1 MRPRQLEL
9 SGFTAFRDP
18 VTVDFRGADLFA
30 LTGPT
35 GSGKSSIIDAI
46 VFSLYGSV
54 PRIGQRD
61 VAPIVSLGKLEARVR
76 FEFSLDGTDYTV
88 VRVVRRTKTGASTA
102 EARLERDG
110 EVLAGTADEVTET
123 IGRLLGL
130 DFDHFT
136 KSVVLPQG
144 QFAAFLHD
152 RPADRQKLLRE
163 LLDLG
168 VYERMRDLA
177 KQRKTAADTKVQ
189 ILQTQLDE
197 LAYATSETTNL
208 AEKRLLRLQ
217 ALGKRIEEAE
227 PKLQALRDRIGL
239 VSETTTRA
247 RASIGQ
253 LNSVRV
259 PEGMQALATRLTE
272 ARWTTEKANDEA
284 TAAREKLKKVEAT
297 RQTLPAAAEIERIV
311 GLHRALAT
319 DQITSGGLTKALDKT
334 SKDARAA
341 ADGLKAAEAAVLAA
355 RRDLESA
362 SRSHAA
368 HALAATLVAGEPC
381 PVCRTTV
388 EQLPHS
394 ESPPALAAA
403 EAARDAALAVE
414 NAARQRDGVTGK
426 RLATEEARLA
436 DTTTRIE
443 GFEKD
448 LADAPDLDEALE
460 TMGEIT
466 AVEANLKE
474 ARAEADRA
482 ARAVDSARK
491 KADAI
496 ETETTAA
503 RRRFDQ
509 TRDQVASLEPPAPE
523 RTDLAADWNQLR
535 VWAVGMIA
543 RLTDESAAS
552 EQLIEDLQRQQS
564 DQEGVLNDLVEQE
577 GLDIGGRPI
586 RDVVVAAVAAATHEL
601 AGLRQAGLRADEIR
615 ATIATSTET
624 AELAKSLGRHLSAT
638 GFEAWLME
646 EALSALV
653 AGANLL
659 LDELA
664 DGAYSLEVVKRDFR
678 VVDHRNADEAR
689 PVKTLSGGETFLVSL
704 ALALSL
710 AEQLA
715 SMSVH
720 GGGRLESVFLDEGF
734 GTLDAETLD
743 TVAHVIQEL
752 GARGRTVGIV
762 THVRELAEQVPVR
775 FEVRKGPGTATVER
789 VEL

>member
-1 MRPRQLEL
+1 MRPRQLEI

-35 GSGKSSIIDAI
+35 GAGKSSIIDAM

-76 FEFSLDGTDYTV
+76 FEFSLEGTDYTV
-88 VRVVRRTKTGASTA
+88 ARVVRRTKTGASTA

-130 DFDHFT
+130 GFDHFT

-177 KQRKTAADTKVQ
+177 KQRKAAADAKVQ
-189 ILQTQLDE
+189 VLATQLEE
-197 LAYATSETTNL
+197 LASATPEATKL
-208 AEKRLLRLQ
+208 AEQKVSRLR
-217 ALGKRIEEAE
+217 ALTKKVEEAE
-227 PKLQALRDRIGL
+227 PELQELRDRIRV
-239 VSETTTRA
+239 VSDTTTRA
-247 RASIGQ
+247 RASIAQ
-253 LNSVRV
+253 LQSIEV
-259 PEGMQALATRLTE
+259 PDDIPALATRLTE
-272 ARWTTEKANDEA
+272 AREAAEKAADDA
-284 TAAREKLKKVEAT
+284 TAAGDELKKVETT
-297 RQTLPAAAEIERIV
+297 RQALPAATEIERVV
-311 GLHRALAT
+311 GLHRTLAA
-319 DQITSGGLTKALDKT
+319 DQETYKRLTKERDKT
-334 SKDARAA
+334 SREAIAA
-341 ADGLKAAEAAVLAA
+341 AERRRAAEAVTTSA
-355 RRDLESA
+355 RRDLESL

-381 PVCRTTV
+381 PVCRNTV
-388 EQLPHS
+388 EQVPAG
-394 ESPPALAAA
+394 EPPPALAAA
-403 EAARDAALAVE
+403 EAALEAALGAE
-414 NAARQRDGVTGK
+414 KAAREGDATVGK
-426 RLATEEARLA
+426 RLATEEARCADLA
-436 DTTTRIE
+436 ARIE
-443 GFEKD
+443 GSEKD
-448 LADAPDLDEALE
+448 LAEAPDLDKALQI
-460 TMGEIT
+460 MAEI
-466 AVEANLKE
+466 AAADSDLND
-474 ARAEADRA
+474 ARRA
-482 ARAVDSARK
+482 ADQAAQATGRARK
-491 KADAI
+491 KVDSV
-496 ETETTAA
+496 EVETTTA

-509 TRDQVASLEPPAPE
+509 NRDRVASLEPPVPE
-523 RTDLAADWNQLR
+523 RMDLAADWSELR
-535 VWAVGMIA
+535 DWAAETIT
-543 RLTDESAAS
+543 RLTTESAAA
-552 EQLIEDLQRQQS
+552 EQLIEDLQRRLS
-564 DQEGVLNDLVEQE
+564 VQEGALNALVEQE
-577 GLDIGGRPI
+577 GLTLEGRPM
-586 RDVVVAAVAAATHEL
+586 RDVIVDALAAATHQL
-601 AGLRQAGLRADEIR
+601 DVLRRAAVRSGEIR
-615 ATIATSTET
+615 ATIAATTES

-646 EALSALV
+646 EALAALV

-664 DGAYSLEVVKRDFR
+664 DGAYSLEVHRRDFQ
-678 VVDHRNADEAR
+678 VIDHRNANEAR
-689 PVKTLSGGETFLVSL
+689 LVKTLSGGETFLVSL

-775 FEVRKGPGTATVER
+775 FEVRKGSGTATVER

>member
-1 MRPRQLEL
+1 MRPNLLEL

-35 GSGKSSIIDAI
+35 GSGKSSLIDAI

-76 FEFSLDGTDYTV
+76 FEFSLDGVDYTV
-88 VRVVRRTKTGASTA
+88 ARVVRRTKSGASTA
-102 EARLERDG
+102 EARLERNG
-110 EVLAGTADEVTET
+110 EVLAGTADEVSAS

-130 DFDHFT
+130 GFDHFT

-168 VYERMRDLA
+168 VYEHMRDLA
-177 KQRKTAADTKVQ
+177 KLRKTAAEARLQV
-189 ILQTQLDE
+189 LQTQLDE
-197 LAYATSETTNL
+197 LAFATPDT
-208 AEKRLLRLQ
+208 EKQAHERLLRLQ
-217 ALGKRIEEAE
+217 ALGKKIESAE
-227 PKLQALRDRIGL
+227 PKLQALRDRIEA
-239 VSETTTRA
+239 VVETTARA
-247 RASIGQ
+247 RVSIDQ
-253 LNSVRV
+253 LKSVKI
-259 PEGMQALATRLTE
+259 PYGIEALAARVTE
-272 ARWTTEKANDEA
+272 ARLAADRADEEA
-284 TAAREKLKKVEAT
+284 TAALERLEKVEAV
-297 RQTLPAAAEIERIV
+297 RRELPAAAETERVI
-311 GLHRALAT
+311 GLHRTLAAEQRT
-319 DQITSGGLTKALDKT
+319 LDDLKGGLETISNEAG
-334 SKDARAA
+334 AA
-341 ADGLKAAEAAVLAA
+341 AQGLKAAAATIEAA
-355 RRDLESA
+355 RRHLESA
-362 SRSHAA
+362 NRSHAA

-381 PVCRTTV
+381 PVCLKTV
-388 EQLPHS
+388 DDLPAG
-394 ESPPALAAA
+394 EPPPALAEA
-403 EAARDAALAVE
+403 EAARDAAIRAE
-414 NAARQRDGVTGK
+414 KAAREREVSTGK

-436 DTTTRIE
+436 DLSVRIAGLRE
-443 GFEKD
+443 N
-448 LADAPDLDEALE
+448 LADAPGLDEALR
-460 TMGEIT
+460 TKDEIAAVESELQAARGFGDRT
-466 AVEANLKE
+466 AQAVISARRKADAVEA
-474 ARAEADRA
+474 
-482 ARAVDSARK
+482 
-491 KADAI
+491 
-496 ETETTAA
+496 ETTAA

-509 TRDQVASLEPPAPE
+509 ARDQVASLEPPVPE
-523 RTDLAADWNQLR
+523 RTDLAIDWNELND
-535 VWAVGMIA
+535 WAAEMQG
-543 RLTDESAAS
+543 RLTKESAAS
-552 EQLIEDLQRQQS
+552 EQLIKDLQHQLAE
-564 DQEGVLNDLVEQE
+564 QEGALTDRLEQE
-577 GLDIGGRPI
+577 GLETAGRPI
-586 RDVVVAAVAAATHEL
+586 RDIVVAATAAAAHEL
-601 AGLRQAGLRADEIR
+601 ARLREARIRVEEIR
-615 ATIATSTET
+615 VAITTNRET

-646 EALSALV
+646 EALAALV
-653 AGANLL
+653 IGANLL
-659 LDELA
+659 LDDLA

-678 VVDHRNADEAR
+678 VIDHRNANEAR
-689 PVKTLSGGETFLVSL
+689 LVKTLSGGETFLVSL

-734 GTLDAETLD
+734 GSLDVETLD

-775 FEVRKGPGTATVER
+775 FEVRKGSGTATVER

>member
-1 MRPRQLEL
+1 MRPKQLDV

-35 GSGKSSIIDAI
+35 GSGKSSLIDAI

-61 VAPIVSLGKLEARVR
+61 VAPIVSLGLLEARVR
-76 FEFSLDGTDYTV
+76 FEFSLDGIDYTV
-88 VRVVRRTKTGASTA
+88 ARVVRRTKTGASTA

-123 IGRLLGL
+123 IERLLGL
-130 DFDHFT
+130 GFDHFT

-177 KQRKTAADTKVQ
+177 KQRKTVADTKVQ
-189 ILQTQLDE
+189 ILQAQLDE
-197 LAYATSETTNL
+197 LVHATPEAMNL
-208 AEKRLLRLQ
+208 AEQRLVRLQ
-217 ALGKRIEEAE
+217 NVGGKVEQAV
-227 PKLQALRDRIGL
+227 PKLQALRDRIEGM
-239 VSETTTRA
+239 SEMAARA
-247 RASIGQ
+247 RASVGR
-253 LNSVRV
+253 LKNVEV
-259 PEGMQALATRLTE
+259 PAGMQALATRLKESLAAVVTSHE
-272 ARWTTEKANDEA
+272 EA
-284 TAAREKLKKVEAT
+284 TAAREQLEKIELKLQA
-297 RQTLPAAAEIERIV
+297 LPAATEIERVV
-311 GLHRALAT
+311 GLHNALAADREAGRALEEVLGAT
-319 DQITSGGLTKALDKT
+319 ALKA
-334 SKDARAA
+334 SAA
-341 ADGLKAAEAAVLAA
+341 ADRLKAAEAAASAA
-355 RRDLESA
+355 RQDLEA
-362 SRSHAA
+362 AGRSHAA

-381 PVCRTTV
+381 PVCLTPVVQVPDRD
-388 EQLPHS
+388 P
-394 ESPPALAAA
+394 PPALAAA
-403 EAARDAALAVE
+403 EAECDAALQAE
-414 NAARQRDGVTGK
+414 KTARKADASIGK

-436 DTTTRIE
+436 DLAARIKA
-443 GFEKD
+443 FEED
-448 LADAPDLDEALE
+448 LAGAPDLDQALR
-460 TMGEIT
+460 TKAEI
-466 AVEANLKE
+466 AG
-474 ARAEADRA
+474 AEEERKIAWAAADRA
-482 ARAVDSARK
+482 ARAVATARRQ
-491 KADAI
+491 ADAI
-496 ETETTAA
+496 EAETAAA

-509 TRDQVASLEPPAPE
+509 TRDQVASLEPPVPE
-523 RTDLAADWNQLR
+523 RTDLAADWSQLR
-535 VWAVGMIA
+535 DWATDMIA
-543 RLTDESAAS
+543 RLTEESTAA
-552 EQLIEDLQRQQS
+552 QKLIEDLQRQLS
-564 DQEGVLNDLVEQE
+564 EEEGALNGLVEQE
-577 GLDIGGRPI
+577 GLDPAGRPI
-586 RDVVVAAVAAATHEL
+586 RDVIVGAIAAATHEL
-601 AGLRQAGLRADEIR
+601 AGLRQAGLRADENRHAR
-615 ATIATSTET
+615 AAATEA

-653 AGANLL
+653 TGANLL
-659 LDELA
+659 LGELA
-664 DGAYSLEVVKRDFR
+664 DGAYSLEVFKRDFQ
-678 VVDHRNADEAR
+678 VIDHRNANEAR
-689 PVKTLSGGETFLVSL
+689 LVKTLSGGETFLVSL

-734 GTLDAETLD
+734 GTLDVETLD

-775 FEVRKGPGTATVER
+775 FEVRKEFGTATVER

>member
-1 MRPRQLEL
+1 MRPKQLDV

-35 GSGKSSIIDAI
+35 GSGKSSLIDAI

-61 VAPIVSLGKLEARVR
+61 VAPIVSLGLLEARVR
-76 FEFSLDGTDYTV
+76 FEFSLDGIDYTV
-88 VRVVRRTKTGASTA
+88 ARVVRRTKTGASTA

-123 IGRLLGL
+123 IERLLGL
-130 DFDHFT
+130 GFDHFT

-177 KQRKTAADTKVQ
+177 KQRKTVADTKVQ
-189 ILQTQLDE
+189 ILQAQLEE
-197 LAYATSETTNL
+197 LVHATPEAMIL
-208 AEKRLLRLQ
+208 AEQRLVRLQ
-217 ALGKRIEEAE
+217 NVGGKVEQAV
-227 PKLQALRDRIGL
+227 PNLQALRDRIEGM
-239 VSETTTRA
+239 SETAARA
-247 RASIGQ
+247 RASAGR
-253 LNSVRV
+253 LKNVEV
-259 PEGMQALATRLTE
+259 PTGMQALATRLKESLAAVITSNE
-272 ARWTTEKANDEA
+272 EA
-284 TAAREKLKKVEAT
+284 TAAREQLEKIELKLQA
-297 RQTLPAAAEIERIV
+297 LPAATEIERVV
-311 GLHRALAT
+311 GLHNALAGDREAGRALEEVLGAT
-319 DQITSGGLTKALDKT
+319 ALKAT
-334 SKDARAA
+334 AA
-341 ADGLKAAEAAVLAA
+341 ADRLKAAEAAASAA
-355 RRDLESA
+355 RQDLEA
-362 SRSHAA
+362 AGRDHAA

-381 PVCRTTV
+381 PVCLTPV
-388 EQLPHS
+388 EQVPDRD
-394 ESPPALAAA
+394 PPAALAAA
-403 EAARDAALAVE
+403 EAECDAALQAE
-414 NAARQRDGVTGK
+414 KTARKADASIGK
-426 RLATEEARLA
+426 RLATEKARLA
-436 DTTTRIE
+436 DLAARIKA
-443 GFEKD
+443 FEKD
-448 LADAPDLDEALE
+448 LAGAPDLDQALRTEA
-460 TMGEIT
+460 EIVG
-466 AVEANLKE
+466 AQEERKIAW
-474 ARAEADRA
+474 AAADRV
-482 ARAVDSARK
+482 ARAVATARRQ
-491 KADAI
+491 ADAI
-496 ETETTAA
+496 EAETAAA

-509 TRDQVASLEPPAPE
+509 TRDQVASLEPPVPE
-523 RTDLAADWNQLR
+523 RRDLAADWNQLR
-535 VWAVGMIA
+535 DWVTEMIA
-543 RLTDESAAS
+543 RLTEESTAAQ
-552 EQLIEDLQRQQS
+552 QLIEDLKRQLS
-564 DQEGVLNDLVEQE
+564 EEEGALNGLVEQE
-577 GLDIGGRPI
+577 GLDPAGRPI
-586 RDVVVAAVAAATHEL
+586 RDVIVGAIAAATHEL
-601 AGLRQAGLRADEIR
+601 AGLRQASLRADENRHAR
-615 ATIATSTET
+615 AAATEA

-653 AGANLL
+653 TGANLL
-659 LDELA
+659 LGELA
-664 DGAYSLEVVKRDFR
+664 DGAYSLEVFKRDFQ
-678 VVDHRNADEAR
+678 VIDHRNANETR
-689 PVKTLSGGETFLVSL
+689 LVKTLSGGETFLVSL

-734 GTLDAETLD
+734 GTLDGETLD

-775 FEVRKGPGTATVER
+775 FEVRKESGTATVER

>member
-1 MRPRQLEL
+1 MRPERLEL

-18 VTVDFRGADLFA
+18 VTVDFEGADLFA

-76 FEFSLDGTDYTV
+76 FTFSLEGITYSV
-88 VRVVRRTKTGASTA
+88 ARVVRRTKTGASTA

-110 EVLAGTADEVTET
+110 EVLAGTADEVTDT

-130 DFDHFT
+130 GFDHFT

-163 LLDLG
+163 LLDLS

-177 KQRKTAADTKVQ
+177 KQRKTVADTEVKV
-189 ILQTQLDE
+189 LETRLSE
-197 LAYATSETTNL
+197 LAHATPEGTKL
-208 AEKRLLRLQ
+208 AEKRLQRLQ
-217 ALGKRIEEAE
+217 ALAGRIEEAE
-227 PKLQALRDRIGL
+227 PALQALRDQVR
-239 VSETTTRA
+239 VAAETATRA
-247 RASIGQ
+247 RSSADQ
-253 LNSVRV
+253 LKKVEI
-259 PEGMQALATRLTE
+259 PDGIPALAARLAD
-272 ARWTTEKANDEA
+272 ARAAILKTGDEA
-284 TAAREKLKKVEAT
+284 TAARELVEKIGAT
-297 RQTLPAAAEIERIV
+297 QQALTAAAELERVV
-311 GLHRALAT
+311 GSYRALEAE
-319 DQITSGGLTKALDKT
+319 QTSAKGLTEALESMSGEAKAT
-334 SKDARAA
+334 AEE
-341 ADGLKAAEAAVLAA
+341 LKAAEAVVLGA
-355 RRDLESA
+355 RQALESA
-362 SRSHAA
+362 ARTHAA
-368 HALAATLVAGEPC
+368 HTLAATLVAGEPC
-381 PVCRTTV
+381 PVCRNTV
-388 EQLPHS
+388 ERLPDQEPLPVVATAE
-394 ESPPALAAA
+394 ESLAGALHT
-403 EAARDAALAVE
+403 EKAARELDATSG
-414 NAARQRDGVTGK
+414 R
-426 RLATEEARLA
+426 RLASEEARLA
-436 DTTTRIE
+436 EVTKKIE
-443 GFEKD
+443 EIEKALSGAPGF
-448 LADAPDLDEALE
+448 DEAVRTLE
-460 TMGEIT
+460 EVKTI
-466 AVEANLKE
+466 EADLKR
-474 ARAEADRA
+474 ARAAADRA
-482 ARAVDSARK
+482 AEGHNRARRE
-491 KADAI
+491 ADAVEA
-496 ETETTAA
+496 ETITA

-509 TRDQVASLEPPAPE
+509 VRDQVASLEPPVPE
-523 RTDLAADWNQLR
+523 REDLAADWKQLHD
-535 VWAVGMIA
+535 WAAATMT
-543 RLTDESAAS
+543 RLAEESAALDG
-552 EQLIEDLQRQQS
+552 LIEDLHRHLGE
-564 DQEGVLNDLVEQE
+564 QESALNELVQQE
-577 GLDIGGRPI
+577 GLDISSRTI

-601 AGLRQAGLRADEIR
+601 ADLRRALERTGEIR
-615 ATIATSTET
+615 AAVVAGTEK
-624 AELAKSLGRHLSAT
+624 AELAKSMGRHLSAT

-646 EALSALV
+646 EALAALV

-664 DGAYSLEVVKRDFR
+664 DGAYSLEVSRRDFQ
-678 VVDHRNADEAR
+678 VIDHRNADETR
-689 PVKTLSGGETFLVSL
+689 LVKTLSGGETFLVSL

-720 GGGRLESVFLDEGF
+720 GAGRLESVFLDEGF

-775 FEVRKGPGTATVER
+775 FEVRKGSGTATVER

>member
-689 PVKTLSGGETFLVSL
+689 LVKTLSGGETFLVSL

>member
-1 MRPRQLEL
+1 MRPKQLDV

-35 GSGKSSIIDAI
+35 GSGKSSLIDAI

-76 FEFSLDGTDYTV
+76 FKFSLEGIDYTV
-88 VRVVRRTKTGASTA
+88 ARVVRRTKTGASTA

-110 EVLAGTADEVTET
+110 EVLAGTADEVTEA

-130 DFDHFT
+130 GFDHFT

-152 RPADRQKLLRE
+152 GQADRQKLLRE

-177 KQRKTAADTKVQ
+177 NQRKTAADTKVQ
-189 ILQTQLDE
+189 MLQTQLDE
-197 LAYATSETTNL
+197 LAHATPEMMTL
-208 AEKRLLRLQ
+208 AEQRLVRLQ
-217 ALGKRIEEAE
+217 SLGSKVEQAD
-227 PKLQALRDRIGL
+227 PKLQALRDRIEGI
-239 VSETTTRA
+239 SEATARA
-247 RASIGQ
+247 RVAIGQ
-253 LNSVRV
+253 LKNVDV
-259 PEGMQALATRLTE
+259 PAGMQALAARLMQALEVVVTS
-272 ARWTTEKANDEA
+272 NQEA
-284 TAAREKLKKVEAT
+284 TSAREQLEKIEAT
-297 RQTLPAAAEIERIV
+297 LQGLPASAEIERVI
-311 GLHRALAT
+311 GLHRALVA
-319 DQITSGGLTKALDKT
+319 DQQAGRALEKALQAT
-334 SKDARAA
+334 AREAKVA
-341 ADGLKAAEAAVLAA
+341 ADRLGVAEAAASTA
-355 RRDLESA
+355 RQDLESA
-362 SRSHAA
+362 GRSHAA

-388 EQLPHS
+388 DQIPVRE
-394 ESPPALAAA
+394 PPPELAAA
-403 EAARDAALAVE
+403 EAACDAALQAE
-414 NAARQRDGVTGK
+414 KTAREVDASTGK

-436 DTTTRIE
+436 DLAVRIKGLE
-443 GFEKD
+443 RD
-448 LADAPDLDEALE
+448 LAGAPDLDRALRTEA
-460 TMGEIT
+460 EI
-466 AVEANLKE
+466 AGVEEERK
-474 ARAEADRA
+474 A
-482 ARAVDSARK
+482 ARAAADRVVQAALIARRN
-491 KADAI
+491 ADAI
-496 ETETTAA
+496 EKETTAA

-509 TRDQVASLEPPAPE
+509 TRARVASLEPPVPE
-523 RTDLAADWNQLR
+523 RTDLAADWGQLR
-535 VWAVGMIA
+535 DWAAEMVA

-552 EQLIEDLQRQQS
+552 QQLIEDLQHQLS
-564 DQEGVLNDLVEQE
+564 EQEGALNDLVAQE
-577 GLDIGGRPI
+577 GLDPAGRPI
-586 RDVVVAAVAAATHEL
+586 RDVIVGALAAATHEL
-601 AGLRQAGLRADEIR
+601 AGLRRAALRADEIR
-615 ATIATSTET
+615 QASTAATEA
-624 AELAKSLGRHLSAT
+624 AGLAKSLGRHLSAK

-646 EALSALV
+646 EALAALV

-664 DGAYSLEVVKRDFR
+664 DGAYSLAYKRDFQ
-678 VVDHRNADEAR
+678 VIDHRNANETR
-689 PVKTLSGGETFLVSL
+689 LVKTLSGGETFLVSL

-734 GTLDAETLD
+734 GTLDVETLD

-775 FEVRKGPGTATVER
+775 FEVTKESGTAAVER